1 MLVKILVGIVG
12 FFTTLSIG
20 FIGWVGLSI
29 VELKTDVAETHGKV
43 AANYEMIKP
52 MWENFLA
59 EKSVGNLAW
68 FNAATSDE
76 AASKTEME

>member
-59 EKSVGNLAW
+59 EKTVGNLAW
-68 FNAATSDE
+68 FDAATSDE
-76 AASKTEME
+76 ASTKTEVE